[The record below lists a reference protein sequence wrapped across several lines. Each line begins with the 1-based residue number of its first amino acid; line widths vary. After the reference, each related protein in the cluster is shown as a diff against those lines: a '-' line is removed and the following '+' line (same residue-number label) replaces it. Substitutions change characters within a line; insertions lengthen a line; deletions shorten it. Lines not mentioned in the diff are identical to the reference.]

1 MDYLLY
7 IKIVPIRV
15 AGVFMVVSS
24 PNVLESERS
33 SFYGNGRD
41 FGSTAYSSRT
51 AEKFPQTQINI
62 FFHVYFVNTQ
72 LKYT

>member
-1 MDYLLY
+1 
-7 IKIVPIRV
+7 
-15 AGVFMVVSS
+15 MVVSS

-33 SFYGNGRD
+33 SFYGNGRH

-51 AEKFPQTQINI
+51 AEKLTQTQTNV
-62 FFHVYFVNTQ
+62 FFHVHIINTQ